1 MIAQNICC
9 TFLTSSLPL
18 QSTKVQFSL
27 ALDRRSSKRQKIID
41 LHEHTEAHPSSNEA
55 VIQSFGLALWKK
67 GDVGEN
73 ESRH

>member
-1 MIAQNICC
+1 MITQNIRC
-9 TFLTSSLPL
+9 TLTTSLPP
-18 QSTKVQFSL
+18 QSTKVQFNL
-27 ALDRRSSKRQKIID
+27 ALDRSSRRQKLID

-55 VIQSFGLALWKK
+55 VIQNFEWALGMK